1 MPPKAKAHPKGKAKA
16 KAKAKGKAKA
26 KAKAL
31 VRAPAAPR
39 VFPGYT
45 LRETQTLKRIQVD
58 LQKLNDRCY
67 QLTGN
72 VLSPYESHVEALTRW
87 LNGNLAASDLAD
99 GARRWLLPGDSTMMI
114 PKGPSSPA
122 RVHQLETRYGQPP
135 GICRCWVSQGFVHEL
150 DQAFRAYQASV
161 Q

>member
-1 MPPKAKAHPKGKAKA
+1 MPPKAKAHPKGKA

-31 VRAPAAPR
+31 VRAPVAPR

-45 LRETQTLKRIQVD
+45 LREAQNLKGIQVD

-72 VLSPYESHVEALTRW
+72 ALSPNESHVKALTHR
-87 LNGNLAASDLAD
+87 LNGNLAATDLAD

-114 PKGPSSPA
+114 TKGPSSPA
-122 RVHQLETRYGQPP
+122 RVFQQEIRYGQPP
-135 GICRCWVSQGFVHEL
+135 GICRCWVSQDFVREL
-150 DQAFRAYQASV
+150 DQAFRAYRASV